1 MLSPFIPSDFVYFT
15 FFHFLILHASNRVT
29 SILFPDSNRVTSIY
43 QIQNVENFS
52 IRIFPF
58 LFPLH
63 VELIFDECYN
73 SNWRKMN

>member
-1 MLSPFIPSDFVYFT
+1 MSNHTEIRW
-15 FFHFLILHASNRVT
+15 HGRGGQGASSRVT
-29 SILFPDSNRVTSIY
+29 SILFPASNRVTSIY

>member
-1 MLSPFIPSDFVYFT
+1 MLSPFIPSDLVYFT
-15 FFHFLILHASNRVT
+15 FFHFLILHASSRVT

-43 QIQNVENFS
+43 QIQKVEKIS

>member
-1 MLSPFIPSDFVYFT
+1 MLSPFIPSDLVYFT
-15 FFHFLILHASNRVT
+15 FFHFLILHAS
-29 SILFPDSNRVTSIY
+29 SRVTSIY
-43 QIQNVENFS
+43 QIQKVEKIP